1 MEKVADKYKVL
12 LKRLRTRENGPV
24 VDSMKR
30 LGLNYTRSFGVSLI
44 DLKAFAQEY
53 AGEQDLA
60 IYLWQKDFRETKIL
74 SLMIANAEELN
85 EKQINDYI
93 SEINNIELAEQAA
106 INLLSKLPDSI
117 NYAYQWCQSNEEYI
131 RVTAL
136 IVLSRIAMTD
146 KSIKK
151 QKFEQFFEL
160 FKEIAKDENFH
171 VKKALG
177 RALLQIGKHDT
188 LSGKVIN
195 FVNELYKTNKGT
207 ASFLKEEVIYF
218 LENK

>member
-1 MEKVADKYKVL
+1 VEKVADKYKVL

>member
-1 MEKVADKYKVL
+1 MEKVADKYKIL
-12 LKRLRTRENGPV
+12 LKHLRTRENGPV

-74 SLMIANAEELN
+74 SLMIANAGQLN

-93 SEINNIELAEQAA
+93 LGINNIELAEQAA
-106 INLLSKLPDSI
+106 INLLSKLPNSI
-117 NYAYQWCQSNEEYI
+117 EYAYQWCKSKDKYT

-136 IVLSRIAMTD
+136 IVLSRIAIVS
-146 KSIKK
+146 KSIDK
-151 QKFEQFFEL
+151 QSFERFFEL
-160 FKEIAKDENFH
+160 FPEIAKDENFH

-177 RALLQIGKHDT
+177 RALLQIGRHEALT
-188 LSGKVIN
+188 EKVIN
-195 FVNELYKTNKGT
+195 FVNETNKINKET
-207 ASFLKEEVIYF
+207 ASWLKEEVVYF